1 MKLIAGVDEVG
12 RGCIAGPVIASVV
25 ILINHVPGL
34 RDSKKLTTLQ
44 RNKLSTL
51 IMQNSY
57 FSFGTASVQEID
69 EINILQASLL
79 AMKRAILNLSV
90 KPEKVLIDGVHK
102 PDLDLDTQTII
113 GGDSLVEEISAA
125 SIIAKVY
132 RDNLMIEIDKKYP
145 EYGFSQHKGYGT
157 KVHKEAILNHGPTP
171 IHRLTFK
178 GVLN

>member
-1 MKLIAGVDEVG
+1 
-12 RGCIAGPVIASVV
+12 
-25 ILINHVPGL
+25 
-34 RDSKKLTTLQ
+34 
-44 RNKLSTL
+44 
-51 IMQNSY
+51 
-57 FSFGTASVQEID
+57 
-69 EINILQASLL
+69 
-79 AMKRAILNLSV
+79 MKRAILNLST
-90 KPEKVLIDGVHK
+90 KPEKVLIDGIHK
-102 PDLDLDTQTII
+102 PDLDIDTQTII